1 LSGGGTSFAAYA
13 GRRLLAVAVVVVITP
28 SLTFV
33 VLGALRNEVTV
44 LEQARQLPGYLEDT
58 FLHLSL
64 GDAPPVYQES
74 LHDLVLQGLAVDVA
88 LLAGGTLLGVAIGL
102 ATGVASAV
110 RRRSGTDRALAIGS
124 ALALSAPV
132 YWFGFIVLTLFAPQS
147 GYLVQIPFVSW
158 YGGYVPFGEDPL
170 RWLQALWV
178 PWLVLAAPL
187 GAACHRMTR
196 ASMAEVLDEDFI
208 RTARA
213 KGVTEKRVVRRHALR
228 AALPPVLGLASVSM
242 ALMVTN
248 VVLIEPAFRLPGFFR
263 QADIG
268 QFRGEQS
275 HVPSLDVV
283 QALVLEAALLIS
295 VTMLLADLLR
305 ARIDPRAGARR

>member
-1 LSGGGTSFAAYA
+1 
-13 GRRLLAVAVVVVITP
+13 VITP

-44 LEQARQLPGYLEDT
+44 FEQARQLPGYLDDT

-64 GDAPPVYQES
+64 GPAPPVFQKS
-74 LHDLVLQGLAVDVA
+74 LHDLVLDGLAVDVA
-88 LLAGGTLLGVAIGL
+88 LLVGGTLLGVAIGL
-102 ATGVASAV
+102 ATGVASGA
-110 RRRSGTDRALAIGS
+110 RRRSGTDRALAMGS

-132 YWFGFIVLTLFAPQS
+132 YLFGFIVLTLFAPQS
-147 GYLVQIPFVSW
+147 GYLIQIPFVSW

-170 RWLQALWV
+170 GWLQALWV
-178 PWLVLAAPL
+178 PWLVLATPL
-187 GAACHRMTR
+187 AAMCHRMTR
-196 ASMAEVLDEDFI
+196 ATMAEALDEDFI

-213 KGVTEKRVVRRHALR
+213 KGMTEKRVVRRHALR
-228 AALPPVLGLASVSM
+228 AALPPVLGLASVNM

-295 VTMLLADLLR
+295 VTMLIADLLR
-305 ARIDPRAGARR
+305 ARIDPRAGART

>member
-1 LSGGGTSFAAYA
+1 
-13 GRRLLAVAVVVVITP
+13 VVVITP

-33 VLGALRNEVTV
+33 VLGALQDGVTV
-44 LEQARQLPGYLEDT
+44 WDRAAELPGYLSDT

-64 GDAPPVYQES
+64 GDSPPVFQES
-74 LHDLVLQGLAVDVA
+74 LHDLVLDGLPVDVA
-88 LLAGGTLLGVAIGL
+88 LLVGGTLLGIAIGL
-102 ATGVASAV
+102 ATGVASGA
-110 RRRSGTDRALAIGS
+110 RRRSGLDRALSVGS

-147 GYLVQIPFVSW
+147 GYLIQIPFLSW

-170 RWLQALWV
+170 RWLQSLWV

-187 GAACHRMTR
+187 AAMCHRMTR
-196 ASMAEVLDEDFI
+196 ASIAEALDEDFI

-213 KGVTEKRVVRRHALR
+213 KGVPEKRVMRRHALR
-228 AALPPVLGLASVSM
+228 AALPPVLGLASVSV

-248 VVLIEPAFRLPGFFR
+248 VILIEPAFRLPGFFR

-305 ARIDPRAGARR
+305 ARIDPRAGTRT

>member
-1 LSGGGTSFAAYA
+1 
-13 GRRLLAVAVVVVITP
+13 VVVITP

-33 VLGALRNEVTV
+33 ILGALRNSVGM
-44 LEQARQLPGYLEDT
+44 LEQVRALPGYLDDT
-58 FLHLSL
+58 FLHLQL
-64 GDAPPVYQES
+64 GEAPPVFQES
-74 LHDLVLQGLAVDVA
+74 LHDLVLDGLPVDVA
-88 LLAGGTLLGVAIGL
+88 LLLGGTVLGIAIGL
-102 ATGVASAV
+102 ATGVASGA
-110 RRRSGTDRALAIGS
+110 RRRSGKDRALAVGS

-158 YGGYVPFGEDPL
+158 YGGYVPLGDDPL
-170 RWLQALWV
+170 RWLQSLWV

-187 GAACHRMTR
+187 AAMCHRMTR
-196 ASMAEVLDEDFI
+196 ASVAEALDEDFI

-213 KGVTEKRVVRRHALR
+213 KGVAEKRVMRRHALR

-275 HVPSLDVV
+275 HVPSQDVV

-305 ARIDPRAGARR
+305 ARIDPRARART

>member
-1 LSGGGTSFAAYA
+1 
-13 GRRLLAVAVVVVITP
+13 VVITP

-33 VLGALRNEVTV
+33 VLGALQNGVTV
-44 LEQARQLPGYLEDT
+44 LDQASRLPGYLDDT

-64 GDAPPVYQES
+64 GPAPPVFQKS
-74 LHDLVLQGLAVDVA
+74 LHDLVLDGLPVDVA
-88 LLAGGTLLGVAIGL
+88 LVVGGTVLGIAIGL
-102 ATGVASAV
+102 ATGVTTGG
-110 RRRSGTDRALAIGS
+110 RRRSNTDRALAIGS
-124 ALALSAPV
+124 AFAISAPV

-147 GYLVQIPFVSW
+147 GSLVQIPFVSW
-158 YGGYVPFGEDPL
+158 YGGYVPFGEEPL
-170 RWLQALWV
+170 RWLQSLWV

-187 GAACHRMTR
+187 AAMCHRMTR
-196 ASMAEVLDEDFI
+196 ASIAEALDEDFI

-213 KGVTEKRVVRRHALR
+213 KGVTEKRVMRRHALR
-228 AALPPVLGLASVSM
+228 AALPPVLGLVSVNM

-275 HVPSLDVV
+275 HVPSLEVV
-283 QALVLEAALLIS
+283 QALVLEAALLIA
-295 VTMLLADLLR
+295 VTMFLADLLR
-305 ARIDPRAGARR
+305 ARIDPRAGARS

>member
-1 LSGGGTSFAAYA
+1 M
-13 GRRLLAVAVVVVITP
+13 ITP

-44 LEQARQLPGYLEDT
+44 FEQARQLPGYLDDT

-64 GDAPPVYQES
+64 GPAPPVFQKS
-74 LHDLVLQGLAVDVA
+74 LHDLVLDGLAVDVA
-88 LLAGGTLLGVAIGL
+88 LLVGGTLLGVAIGL
-102 ATGVASAV
+102 ATGVASGA

-124 ALALSAPV
+124 AFALSAPV
-132 YWFGFIVLTLFAPQS
+132 YLFGFIVLTLFAPQS
-147 GYLVQIPFVSW
+147 GYLIQIPFVSW

-170 RWLQALWV
+170 GWLQALWV
-178 PWLVLAAPL
+178 PWLVLATPL
-187 GAACHRMTR
+187 AAMCHRMTR
-196 ASMAEVLDEDFI
+196 ATMAEALDEDFI

-213 KGVTEKRVVRRHALR
+213 KGMTEKHVVRRHPQR
-228 AALPPVLGLASVSM
+228 AALPPVLGLASVNM

-295 VTMLLADLLR
+295 VTMLIADLLR
-305 ARIDPRAGARR
+305 ARIDPRAGART

>member
-1 LSGGGTSFAAYA
+1 
-13 GRRLLAVAVVVVITP
+13 VVVITP
-28 SLTFV
+28 SLTYV
-33 VLGALRNEVTV
+33 VLGALQSGVTV
-44 LEQARQLPGYLEDT
+44 LDQASRLPGYLDDT

-64 GDAPPVYQES
+64 GPAPPVFQKS
-74 LHDLVLQGLAVDVA
+74 LHDLVLDGLPVDVA
-88 LLAGGTLLGVAIGL
+88 LLVGGTVLGIAIGL
-102 ATGVASAV
+102 ATGVTTGG
-110 RRRSGTDRALAIGS
+110 RRRSKTDRALAIGS
-124 ALALSAPV
+124 AFALSAPV

-147 GYLVQIPFVSW
+147 GSLVQIPFVSW

-170 RWLQALWV
+170 RWLQSLWV

-187 GAACHRMTR
+187 AAMCHRMTR
-196 ASMAEVLDEDFI
+196 ASIAEALDEDFI

-213 KGVTEKRVVRRHALR
+213 KGMTEKRVMRRHALR
-228 AALPPVLGLASVSM
+228 AALPPVLGLVSVNM

-283 QALVLEAALLIS
+283 QALVLEAALLIAL
-295 VTMLLADLLR
+295 TMFLADLLR
-305 ARIDPRAGARR
+305 ARIDPRAGART

>member
-1 LSGGGTSFAAYA
+1 
-13 GRRLLAVAVVVVITP
+13 VVITP

-33 VLGALRNEVTV
+33 VLGALQNGVTV
-44 LEQARQLPGYLEDT
+44 MDQARQLPAYLDDT

-64 GDAPPVYQES
+64 GDAPPVFQKS
-74 LHDLVLQGLAVDVA
+74 LHDLVLDGLPVDVA
-88 LLAGGTLLGVAIGL
+88 LLVGSTVLGIAIGL
-102 ATGVASAV
+102 ATGVTSGAH
-110 RRRSGTDRALAIGS
+110 RRTKTDRALAVGS
-124 ALALSAPV
+124 AFALSAPV
-132 YWFGFIVLTLFAPQS
+132 YWFGFVVLTLFAPQS

-158 YGGYVPFGEDPL
+158 YGGYVSFGEDPL
-170 RWLQALWV
+170 RWLQSLWV

-187 GAACHRMTR
+187 AAMCHRMTR
-196 ASMAEVLDEDFI
+196 ASIAEALDEDFI

-213 KGVTEKRVVRRHALR
+213 KGVTEKRVMRRHALR
-228 AALPPVLGLASVSM
+228 IALPPVLGLVSVSM

-295 VTMLLADLLR
+295 VTMFLADVLR
-305 ARIDPRAGARR
+305 ARIDPRAGART

>member
-1 LSGGGTSFAAYA
+1 
-13 GRRLLAVAVVVVITP
+13 VVITP

-33 VLGALRNEVTV
+33 VLGALQNGVTV
-44 LEQARQLPGYLEDT
+44 LDQASRLPGYLDDT

-64 GDAPPVYQES
+64 GPAPPVFQKS
-74 LHDLVLQGLAVDVA
+74 LHDLVLDGLPVDVA
-88 LLAGGTLLGVAIGL
+88 LVVGGTVLGIAIGL
-102 ATGVASAV
+102 ATGVTTGG
-110 RRRSGTDRALAIGS
+110 RRRSKTDRALAIGS
-124 ALALSAPV
+124 AFAISAPV

-147 GYLVQIPFVSW
+147 GSLVQIPFVSW
-158 YGGYVPFGEDPL
+158 YGGYAPFGEEPL
-170 RWLQALWV
+170 RWLQSLWV

-187 GAACHRMTR
+187 AAMCHRMTR
-196 ASMAEVLDEDFI
+196 ASIAEALDEDFI

-213 KGVTEKRVVRRHALR
+213 KGVTEKRVMRRHALR
-228 AALPPVLGLASVSM
+228 AALPPVLGLVSVNM

-275 HVPSLDVV
+275 HVPSLEVV
-283 QALVLEAALLIS
+283 QALVLEAALLIA
-295 VTMLLADLLR
+295 VTMFLADLLR
-305 ARIDPRAGARR
+305 ARIDPRAGARS

>member
-1 LSGGGTSFAAYA
+1 
-13 GRRLLAVAVVVVITP
+13 VVVITP
-28 SLTFV
+28 SLTYV
-33 VLGALRNEVTV
+33 VLGALQNGVTV
-44 LEQARQLPGYLEDT
+44 LDQASRLPGYLDDT

-64 GDAPPVYQES
+64 GPAPPVFQKS
-74 LHDLVLQGLAVDVA
+74 LHDLVLDGLPVDVA
-88 LLAGGTLLGVAIGL
+88 LLVGGTVLGIAIGL
-102 ATGVASAV
+102 ATGVTTGG
-110 RRRSGTDRALAIGS
+110 RRRSKTDRALAIGS
-124 ALALSAPV
+124 AFALSAPV

-170 RWLQALWV
+170 RWLQSLWV

-187 GAACHRMTR
+187 AAMCHRMTR
-196 ASMAEVLDEDFI
+196 ASIAEALDEDFI

-213 KGVTEKRVVRRHALR
+213 KGMTEKRVMRRHALR
-228 AALPPVLGLASVSM
+228 VALPPVLGLVSVNM

-283 QALVLEAALLIS
+283 QALVLEAALLIA
-295 VTMLLADLLR
+295 VTMFLADLLR
-305 ARIDPRAGARR
+305 ARIDPRAGART